1 MSKRIF
7 EFKFSKVSTTHGI
20 YYSLEPGVTVFSN
33 IFWIVAV
40 IVLFAF
46 SLYLTITAYVQW
58 KEDPILT
65 TVSTTGYPVNKLEFP
80 AITICG
86 QGTIRDTVDMALA
99 EQILAYYMVGA
110 KSNFRFPLNTPSMN
124 RRRRT

>member
-7 EFKFSKVSTTHGI
+7 EFKFSQVSTTHGI

-99 EQILAYYMVGA
+99 EQILAYYMVGT
-110 KSNFRFPLNTPSMN
+110 KFSFRFPHNNP
-124 RRRRT
+124 